1 MILNVEHSST
11 VKNRDTSQSLQKSQ
25 KNVNSI
31 DILRLQRSM
40 LSKRLKRG
48 VISAQPIGSKQN
60 SKSVNSQGIGKK
72 IQMDSIVISKK
83 AM

>member
-1 MILNVEHSST
+1 MIQISCSMLSYLF
-11 VKNRDTSQSLQKSQ
+11 VK
-25 KNVNSI
+25 I
-31 DILRLQRSM
+31 ILRLQRSM